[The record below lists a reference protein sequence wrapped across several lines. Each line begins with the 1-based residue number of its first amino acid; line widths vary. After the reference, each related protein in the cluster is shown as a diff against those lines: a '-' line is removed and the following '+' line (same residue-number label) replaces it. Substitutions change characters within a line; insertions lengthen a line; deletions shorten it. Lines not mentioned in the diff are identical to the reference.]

1 MADEEDRSSAQKTVS
16 ANRAQSQGLGLG
28 QRELDSQRVANPDLI
43 ATDPGRPEPFDDS
56 LERTTNADRPAQA
69 DFSGQEPG
77 DVQAGAER
85 RDFRSD
91 DTPDEEDYDASGDLG
106 VGTPANVDVH
116 DLGQRD
122 KPEEAWGDEVVEGAM
137 HSANHTR
144 RPVRTEAER
153 GQGAKTRKANKDIVS
168 RRL

>member
-1 MADEEDRSSAQKTVS
+1 MADEEDRSSAQNTVS

-28 QRELDSQRVANPDLI
+28 QRELNEQRVANPELS
-43 ATDPGRPEPFDDS
+43 ATDPDRPEPFDES
-56 LERTTNADRPAQA
+56 LDRTTNADRPAEA
-69 DFSGQEPG
+69 DFAGQEPG
-77 DVQAGAER
+77 DTPRAEP
-85 RDFRSD
+85 RDFRSYD
-91 DTPDEEDYDASGDLG
+91 EPDEKDYDTADLG
-106 VGTPANVDVH
+106 VGTPPNVDVH

-122 KPEEAWGDEVVEGAM
+122 KPEEAWGDEAVEGAM

-144 RPVRTEAER
+144 RPIRTEAER